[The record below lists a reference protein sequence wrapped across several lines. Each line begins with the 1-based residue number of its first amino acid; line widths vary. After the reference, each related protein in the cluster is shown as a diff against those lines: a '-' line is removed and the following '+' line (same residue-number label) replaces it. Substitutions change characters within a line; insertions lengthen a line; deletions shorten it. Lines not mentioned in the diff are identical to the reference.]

1 MATMVLQENNGHEV
15 VVGWTDT
22 GTGGSGTGHASPH
35 RASAERE
42 RMAILVSSDN
52 QVKSWTRDENS
63 AETSNISSREKLLL
77 RK

>member
-22 GTGGSGTGHASPH
+22 GTGGSGTGHATPH

-42 RMAILVSSDN
+42 QMAILGSTDN
-52 QVKSWTRDENS
+52 QVKSWMMDEHGGV
-63 AETSNISSREKLLL
+63 TGNISSWQRLLL
-77 RK
+77 R